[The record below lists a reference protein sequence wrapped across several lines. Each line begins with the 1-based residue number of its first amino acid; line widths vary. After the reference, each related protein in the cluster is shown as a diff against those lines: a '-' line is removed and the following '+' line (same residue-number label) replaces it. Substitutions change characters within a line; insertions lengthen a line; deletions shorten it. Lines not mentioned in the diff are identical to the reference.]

1 MEQNLPII
9 AKKIWNLIRVA
20 YYMVRKGISKRKIL
34 VDLNMMMKRGK
45 IAGSK
50 AIHNLMFQHHHNSS
64 SSSSSSRD
72 QHLPFSHS
80 QEYEFSCS
88 NSPALPFSLTKRSKN
103 HSFLSRAA
111 HLPSHDEDIAVNMV
125 LEMLRDSDMAAD
137 VSSLYM
143 PSPYLPGFGRSP
155 MVRPLQIT
163 DSPFPVHST
172 DDDETR
178 QINKAAEDF
187 ISRFYNDLKRQNRLN
202 EVGSG

>member
-9 AKKIWNLIRVA
+9 ARKIWNLVRVA

-64 SSSSSSRD
+64 SSSSSSSSSRD
-72 QHLPFSHS
+72 KHLPFSHS
-80 QEYEFSCS
+80 HEYEFSCS

-111 HLPSHDEDIAVNMV
+111 HLPSHDEAIAVNMV
-125 LEMLRDSDMAAD
+125 LEMLSNSDMAAD
-137 VSSLYM
+137 VSSSDM
-143 PSPYLPGFGRSP
+143 SSPYLPGFGRSP

-163 DSPFPVHST
+163 DSPFPVHNT

-178 QINKAAEDF
+178 QINKAVEDF
-187 ISRFYNDLKRQNRLN
+187 ISRFYNDLKRQNRMN
-202 EVGSG
+202 